1 MTADIRDLSFV
12 SEFQDFYSEVIRLRH
27 LAENGAASEEPS
39 FGVLADTP
47 EEKAPGEKH
56 AQYISTRLAELMDRQ
71 ALFAGRSVGEIGYRL
86 YREVQYVMAALA
98 DETFLNLEI
107 QGKAWSGR
115 DYWLRHLLETQLFDS
130 HNAGQEIFS
139 RLDRLLDQP
148 ERSYTDIYAVYLL
161 ALSLGFRGKYWGVDD
176 GGLLQRYRARL
187 FARVYRRQPELFSGH
202 NRLFPEAYR
211 HTLSEGAAKRL
222 PAPSRWFAA
231 LALAVLVW
239 LGVTWIFWDHL
250 TSDLE
255 ASVHK
260 ILPGTK

>member
-27 LAENGAASEEPS
+27 LAENGAAFEDASLETS
-39 FGVLADTP
+39 AGSS
-47 EEKAPGEKH
+47 GEKE
-56 AQYISTRLAELMDRQ
+56 AQFISARLAELMDRQ

-98 DETFLNLEI
+98 DETFLRLQI
-107 QGKAWSGR
+107 GGKAWAGR
-115 DYWLRHLLETQLFDS
+115 DYWLHHLLETRLFDS
-130 HNAGQEIFS
+130 HNAGEEIFS
-139 RLDRLLDQP
+139 RVDRLLDQP
-148 ERSYTDIYAVYLL
+148 ERSYTDIYAVYLM

-176 GGLLQRYRARL
+176 GGILLRYRARL

-239 LGVTWIFWDHL
+239 LGVTGVLWNHL

-260 ILPGTK
+260 IVPGAK